1 MSCVLTL
8 TLLCTQVL
16 AFQQRKSYDLY
27 YDAEVLQVKAS
38 ATAEVEEVLVQ
49 YLHGPEEGMQ
59 EWLPLHSLHR
69 IRQQVLSLLALLV
82 QQYKI

>member
-1 MSCVLTL
+1 M
-8 TLLCTQVL
+8 QVL

-27 YDAEVLQVKAS
+27 YDAEVLQVTAS
-38 ATAEVEEVLVQ
+38 ATAEVEVLVQ

-69 IRQQVLSLLALLV
+69 IRQQVLSLLAVLV
-82 QQYKI
+82 QKYKC

>member
-1 MSCVLTL
+1 M
-8 TLLCTQVL
+8 QVL

-38 ATAEVEEVLVQ
+38 ATAEVEVLVQ

-59 EWLPLHSLHR
+59 EWLPLHLLHR
-69 IRQQVLSLLALLV
+69 IRQQVLSLLALLA
-82 QQYKI
+82 QKYKR

>member
-1 MSCVLTL
+1 M
-8 TLLCTQVL
+8 QVL

-38 ATAEVEEVLVQ
+38 STAEVKASATAEVEVLVQ

-82 QQYKI
+82 QKYKC